1 MGYVKASILVK
12 FYGPTNH
19 KPARYR
25 VSSKTFSYNK
35 KITVNIDNSDYQL
48 SEYQQV
54 YNAALKWI
62 DAVKI
67 VSDITDVVSID
78 SVTYAVIVG

>member
-19 KPARYR
+19 RPARYR
-25 VSSKTFSYNK
+25 VSSNTFSYNK
-35 KITVNIDNSDYQL
+35 KITVNIDYQL

-62 DAVKI
+62 DAVGI

-78 SVTYAVIVG
+78 NVTYAVIVG

>member
-1 MGYVKASILVK
+1 MSYVKASILVK
-12 FYGPTNH
+12 FLPPTNT

-62 DAVKI
+62 NTVGIDTEIK
-67 VSDITDVVSID
+67 DIVSID
-78 SVTYAVIVG
+78 GETCVVVVG